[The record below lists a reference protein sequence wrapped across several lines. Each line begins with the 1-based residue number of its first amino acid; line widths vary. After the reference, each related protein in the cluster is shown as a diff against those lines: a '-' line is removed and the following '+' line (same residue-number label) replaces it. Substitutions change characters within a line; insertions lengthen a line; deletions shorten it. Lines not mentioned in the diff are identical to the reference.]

1 MIIAESNFVYTRVY
15 WTNTLQIGF
24 LLALLLSSAQVV
36 VGLSPCQRARVW

>member
-24 LLALLLSSAQVV
+24 LLALLQVV